1 MNHSAKA
8 SLNMSNVECL
18 FKVFSKGGVIFGTYI
33 LLSPYQVLADSF
45 TPLDPAK
52 VVLVDWVAVIV
63 SIIPFV
69 GVLLAVGFYTL
80 LERKILAII
89 MIRKGPS
96 KVSYMGILQPFSDAG
111 KLLCKEFIV
120 PTRANVGPFILA
132 PALMLAISL
141 LGWLLYPYKSAEVFY
156 VFGVILFMVITS
168 VSVYGVMMS
177 GWASNSKYS
186 LLGAVRAMAQSI
198 SYEIPMGFIFF
209 CVVLC
214 SGMFMFQEISVFQQS
229 LFFFFLPLCVVML
242 VWMLCMLAETNRAP
256 FDFVEGE
263 SELVSGYNVEYSGGG
278 FAVMFIAEYSSI
290 LLSSV
295 MSAAMFFGGNE
306 ALVGFFMMVFAIF
319 FVVVRASLPR
329 LRYDKLMNLCWTVLL
344 CVMLTASV
352 CVVVLVGV

>member
-1 MNHSAKA
+1 MNHKAKM
-8 SLNMSNVECL
+8 SLTMVNGGCL
-18 FKVFSKGGVIFGTYI
+18 VKMLKSVGVFFGGWG
-33 LLSPYQVLADSF
+33 LLKPCHVLADSPYSEP
-45 TPLDPAK
+45 TLVSVGS
-52 VVLVDWVAVIV
+52 VVV

-69 GVLLAVGFYTL
+69 GVLFAVGFYTL
-80 LERKILAII
+80 LERKVLSII

-132 PALMLAISL
+132 PAVMLIISL

-156 VFGVILFMVITS
+156 VFGVILFMAVTS
-168 VSVYGVMMS
+168 ISVYGVMMS
-177 GWASNSKYS
+177 GWVSNSKYS

-214 SGMFMFQEISVFQQS
+214 AGLFSFQEISMYQQS
-229 LFFFFLPLCVVML
+229 LFFFFFPLCGALVVWL
-242 VWMLCMLAETNRAP
+242 LCVLAETNRAP

-295 MSAAMFFGGNE
+295 VSAIMFFGGNE
-306 ALVGFFMMVFAIF
+306 VLTGLFTLAVAIF
-319 FVVVRASLPR
+319 FLITRASLPR

-344 CVMLTASV
+344 CVMLSISV
-352 CVVVLVGV
+352 CVVVLVSL

>member
-1 MNHSAKA
+1 MN
-8 SLNMSNVECL
+8 C
-18 FKVFSKGGVIFGTYI
+18 
-33 LLSPYQVLADSF
+33 SPEFLTTGAVDSVS
-45 TPLDPAK
+45 
-52 VVLVDWVAVIV
+52 VVV
-63 SIIPFV
+63 SVIPFV

-80 LERKILAII
+80 LERKILGII

-120 PTRANVGPFILA
+120 PTRANVGPFIWA
-132 PALMLAISL
+132 PALMLTISL
-141 LGWLLYPYKSAEVFY
+141 LGWVLYPYKSAEVYY
-156 VFGVILFMVITS
+156 VFGMILFMVITS
-168 VSVYGVMMS
+168 VSVYGVMLS

-198 SYEIPMGFIFF
+198 SYEIPMSFIFF

-214 SGMFMFQEISVFQQS
+214 AGVFTFQEISAYQQGA
-229 LFFFFLPLCVVML
+229 FFFLFPLCGAMVVWL
-242 VWMLCMLAETNRAP
+242 VCILAETNRAP

-295 MSAAMFFGGNE
+295 MSSALFFGGNE
-306 ALVGFFMMVFAIF
+306 VLLGLFMMAFSTF
-319 FVVVRASLPR
+319 FVVTRASLPR
-329 LRYDKLMNLCWTVLL
+329 LRYDKLMSLCWTVLM
-344 CVMLTASV
+344 CVMLMVSA
-352 CVVVLVGV
+352 CVAVLVSL